1 MAVAQ
6 RRERPNLYNL
16 PAGTAFLDGLAAAIL
31 EDRLDLGI
39 DVADPAAL
47 ARLTVYLPTRRAA
60 RAFASVLVR
69 ASGRKA
75 LILPRLVPLGDPA
88 EAELHDLLADG
99 AMAEG
104 ILADT
109 TGAASIPIDPLTRQ
123 ILLARLVQAASK
135 ARAPASPGAGVC
147 VTSFAADSMGRA
159 FGLAGDLGAIL
170 DAMQAEDVPYERLRS
185 IDAARFDQH
194 WQITARFLA
203 ILGEIWPDVLKQRG
217 EVDPVA
223 WRNELL
229 GAQARRMAAN
239 NAAGPVIVAGSTGSM
254 PATARLMATVAR
266 QPQGAVVLPD
276 LDLASDETDWAAL
289 QAQASASADRAASH
303 PQAQLIRL
311 LDTMQ
316 ATRADVRSLDQGPAS
331 PRQIRGRL
339 AHEALRPA
347 GTTPA
352 WQEIAQRIAPSD
364 LANSLADLT
373 IIEAADERHEAVIIA
388 LAIRKALLTDV
399 ASMALITPD
408 RALAERVALEL
419 GRWQI
424 TVDDSAGQLLLRT
437 TAGHLLALVFDLMQT
452 GAASAAILELLH
464 HRHLALGLAPDLLGR
479 GRQALEIGAVR
490 GARSFRGLAGLR
502 NAVAAMPARIADVRA
517 PRPRR
522 RLLPDDVRAAKTV
535 AERLAEVLSPLMD
548 QVPDAAG
555 EVELAATLALIRTAL
570 QALTMTPDGVS
581 LAFEGED
588 GAAMEAVLAEL
599 SAACGGLRGTIADL
613 ARIAR
618 MVMSGRVV
626 RLRGK
631 EHPRV
636 MLLGPLEARLMSPE
650 LAILGGLNE
659 ATWPPATRTD
669 PFLNR
674 PMRAELG
681 LSSPERRIGQSA
693 HDFIEAI
700 SAPRVIITRAAKSG
714 GIQTL
719 PSRFW
724 QRLKAVAPP
733 PLWSAAVDRGKE
745 LADVAAVLD
754 QPAHVEPW
762 RRPRP
767 TPPLP
772 LQPTRFSVTEAETL
786 YRDPYAVFARRIL
799 DLAPLE
805 PGVVELGAADRGTL
819 LHGVMEAF
827 ARAWPDTLPADV
839 PAEVLRTGRRVFADL
854 WHEPDVQGFW
864 WPRFVRLVP
873 AISAWEVARRQN
885 AERVGAEF
893 RIESRL
899 LLADGGHVSLSA
911 RADRIEALSGGA
923 LAIIDFKSGAVPT
936 PKQIKAALAPQLLL
950 EAALGPLTPFVP
962 GDPARAEAGFG
973 PAVVA
978 TAAYVA
984 LKPDKDGLDQVP
996 VVADAELAGRAA
1008 EHLDGFKRMVV
1019 GFRSGERPFTSRFAA
1034 QFARFDG
1041 DYDHLARVKEWSA
1054 AGHDSED
1061 EAG

>member
-1 MAVAQ
+1 MASEQ
-6 RRERPNLYNL
+6 RRERANLYNL
-16 PAGTAFLDGLAAAIL
+16 AAGTSFLEGLAAAIL
-31 EDRLDLGI
+31 EDRLDLGV

-75 LILPRLVPLGDPA
+75 LILPRLVPLGDPG

-99 AMAEG
+99 A
-104 ILADT
+104 
-109 TGAASIPIDPLTRQ
+109 AAGSIGSGSIPIDPLTRQ

-135 ARAPASPGAGVC
+135 ASAPVPPGAGAS
-147 VTSFAADSMGRA
+147 VTSFAADSMGSA
-159 FGLAGDLGAIL
+159 FALAGDLGAIL
-170 DAMQAEDVPYERLRS
+170 DAMQAENVPYERLRS
-185 IDAARFDQH
+185 VDAARFDQH

-203 ILGEIWPDVLKQRG
+203 ILGEVWPDVLKQRG

-223 WRNELL
+223 WRNDLL
-229 GAQARRMAAN
+229 GAQARRMAADK
-239 NAAGPVIVAGSTGSM
+239 AAGPVIVAGSTGSM

-266 QPQGAVVLPD
+266 LPQGAIVLPD
-276 LDLASDETDWAAL
+276 LDLFSDEADWSAL
-289 QAQASASADRAASH
+289 QAAASASADRAASH

-311 LDTMQ
+311 LETMQ
-316 ATRADVRSLDQGPAS
+316 ATRADVRPLDRGPATA
-331 PRQIRGRL
+331 RQIRGRL

-352 WQEIAQRIAPSD
+352 WQDIAQRIAPSA
-364 LANSLADLT
+364 LSTALADLT

-388 LAIRKALLTDV
+388 LAIRKALLEDI
-399 ASMALITPD
+399 ASIALITPD

-424 TVDDSAGQLLLRT
+424 TVDDSAGQPLLRT
-437 TAGHLLALVFDLMQT
+437 AAGHLLGLVFDLMQT
-452 GAASAAILELLH
+452 GAASAAILDLLH
-464 HRHLALGLAPDLLGR
+464 HRHLALGLAPELFGK

-522 RLLPDDVRAAKTV
+522 RLLADDVLAAGAVTD
-535 AERLAEVLSPLMD
+535 RLVEVLSPLMD
-548 QVPDAAG
+548 QVPGTGG
-555 EVELAATLALIRTAL
+555 EVDLVATLSLIRTAL
-570 QALTMTPDGVS
+570 QALTLTQEGVS

-588 GAAMEAVLAEL
+588 GAAVEAVLGDL
-599 SAACGGLRGTIADL
+599 SAACDGLSGTIADL

-618 MVMSGRVV
+618 VVMSGRVV

-700 SAPRVIITRAAKSG
+700 SAPRVIITRAAKSAG
-714 GIQTL
+714 VQTL

-733 PLWSAAVDRGKE
+733 PLWSAAVDRGGE
-745 LADVAAVLD
+745 LVDVAAALD
-754 QPAHVEPW
+754 QPASVEPW

-767 TPPLP
+767 TPPP
-772 LQPTRFSVTEAETL
+772 SLQPTRFSVTEAETL

-827 ARAWPDTLPADV
+827 ARAWPDALPPDLPA
-839 PAEVLRTGRRVFADL
+839 EMLRTGRAVFGDL

-873 AISAWEVARRQN
+873 AICAWEAERRQQ

-899 LLADGGHVSLSA
+899 VLADGGLISLSA
-911 RADRIEALSGGA
+911 RADRIEQLTGGA
-923 LAIIDFKSGAVPT
+923 LAIIDFKSGSVPT
-936 PKQIKAALAPQLLL
+936 PRQIKAALAPQLLL
-950 EAALGPLTPFVP
+950 EAALGPLAPFVP
-962 GDPARAEAGFG
+962 GDPARTEAGFG
-973 PAVVA
+973 PAAVA

-984 LKPDKDGLDQVP
+984 LKPDKDGLKQVP
-996 VVADAELAGRAA
+996 VVADGDLVARAA

-1019 GFRSGERPFTSRFAA
+1019 GFRSGARPFTSRFAA

-1061 EAG
+1061 DAG